1 MMAAVG
7 DSVHFRINDALD
19 VLKARREGMQKAQN
33 LGFTAADATKI
44 AVVISELGRNIVNYA
59 GSGTI
64 TVVTNQDARGKYI
77 KVICDDKGPGIADI
91 DHVMAGGNSSSGG
104 LGLGLSGSKRLVDEF
119 SIRSEVGQ
127 GTTIIAVKWAH

>member
-7 DSVHFRINDALD
+7 DSVHFRISDALD
-19 VLKARREGMQKAQN
+19 VLKARREGMQKAQV
-33 LGFTAADATKI
+33 LGFSTADATKI

-59 GSGTI
+59 GNGTI

-77 KVICDDKGPGIADI
+77 KVISDDKGPGIADI

-119 SIRSEVGQ
+119 SIRSEVGA
-127 GTTIIAVKWAH
+127 GTTVIATKWVR